1 MAEIPAAH
9 PTSTVDQYWR
19 QSSRAGGEVGCD
31 KSKATGSVD
40 LNGGSGSVTAASTSQ
55 TRPPSRACT
64 GDAQE
69 AMAEIPAAHPT
80 STVDQ
85 IHSQHSRLA
94 DLEV

>member
-1 MAEIPAAH
+1 MDTWADVRGP
-9 PTSTVDQYWR
+9 D
-19 QSSRAGGEVGCD
+19 AGGEVGCD

-55 TRPPSRACT
+55 TRPPPRACT

-69 AMAEIPAAHPT
+69 AMAETPAAHPT